1 MPTKLKAE
9 SEESVLTDSMDVNSK
24 EFKEFQFLLRE
35 KSGSQ
40 SAKDKMAIELFS
52 LQIKVEDY
60 LNTEDGAIISVGDF
74 LRDYLD
80 RLNIKQNQ
88 LAKYIGLKPSN
99 FSKILTGTRKVNF
112 EQSFMLGQ
120 IFSLDPKAW
129 MQIQIKNEYLELK
142 KDKEKY
148 FQTFTLEDLVKI
160 KMIKKN
166 KGG

>member
-1 MPTKLKAE
+1 MSTKLKSE
-9 SEESVLTDSMDVNSK
+9 SEERVLTNSMNVNTK
-24 EFKEFQFLLRE
+24 EFKSFQLLLRE
-35 KSGSQ
+35 KSESQ
-40 SAKDKMAIELFS
+40 NPSEKMAIELFS

-60 LNTEDGAIISVGDF
+60 LNTEEGEIISVGDF
-74 LRDYLD
+74 LRDYLA

-142 KDKEKY
+142 KEKEKY
-148 FQTFTLEDLVKI
+148 YQTFTLEDLVKM
-160 KMIKKN
+160 KKKN
-166 KGG
+166 MG